1 MALYKQRLT
10 ALLLLQ
16 LNLLV
21 RVGTETTTSN
31 NQSCPACAG
40 VPGTPGHNGLPGID
54 GRDGKDGRDGAVGP
68 KGDKGDPGIGVQG
81 PPGEPGPAGPIG
93 PKGETG
99 EPGTTG
105 TVVNESLITSLQSE
119 VMSLRARLSLIEK
132 AANFRTFRKVGQK
145 YYVTDGLSMSFDE
158 GVKFCRDTGGKMVLP
173 RNEEE
178 NQALSQV
185 MTTIGSSHAFI
196 GATDRQHEGRFVDME
211 NQPLTFFKW
220 GSNEPGNIDGI
231 EDCVVV
237 IPAASWHDVSCDS
250 PRFVICELT
259 IS

>member
-31 NQSCPACAG
+31 NQSCPAYAG
-40 VPGTPGHNGLPGID
+40 VPGTPGHNGLPGRD

-81 PPGEPGPAGPIG
+81 PSGEPGPAGPIG
-93 PKGETG
+93 PKGEKG
-99 EPGTTG
+99 EPG

-132 AANFRTFRKVGQK
+132 ATTFRIFRKVGQK

-178 NQALSQV
+178 NQALTKV
-185 MTTIGSSHAFI
+185 VVTTASLYAFI
-196 GATDRQHEGRFVDME
+196 GATDRQHEGNFVDLE
-211 NQPLTFFKW
+211 TYPLNFSKW
-220 GSNEPGNIDGI
+220 ANGEPSNTNGA
-231 EDCVVV
+231 EDCTMILNNGFWNDIDCNSFHLTV
-237 IPAASWHDVSCDS
+237 
-250 PRFVICELT
+250 CE
-259 IS
+259 IVNP